1 MPSAFVPE
9 SVLKKRRTA
18 ATLAKAKEASD
29 VVAVAKAKSN
39 KAEMMKRAETYVAE
53 YKTLENDSIRLRR
66 EAKTSGSY
74 YVPAEPNL
82 AFVTRIR
89 GINGVSPKVKKI
101 LQLLRLRQLHNGV
114 FVKLNSATQKM
125 LRLVEP
131 YVAYG
136 YPSLKSVKDLLY
148 KRGFGKVNKQ
158 RLPISDNSVVE
169 GVLGKFGIICVEDLI
184 HEVFTVGPHF
194 KEAANF
200 IWPLKLTS
208 PKGGF
213 GRKLLHFNEGGEAG
227 DRGDKI
233 NGLIKTML

>member
-89 GINGVSPKVKKI
+89 GASFPRVGQS
-101 LQLLRLRQLHNGV
+101 LRFICQGLSSGTTGRHPP
-114 FVKLNSATQKM
+114 
-125 LRLVEP
+125 RL
-131 YVAYG
+131 Y
-136 YPSLKSVKDLLY
+136 
-148 KRGFGKVNKQ
+148 
-158 RLPISDNSVVE
+158 PISV
-169 GVLGKFGIICVEDLI
+169 
-184 HEVFTVGPHF
+184 
-194 KEAANF
+194 
-200 IWPLKLTS
+200 LTS
-208 PKGGF
+208 GDCF
-213 GRKLLHFNEGGEAG
+213 GCYLFVIESC
-227 DRGDKI
+227 
-233 NGLIKTML
+233 